1 MEAQIY
7 NQDGKQVGTIKLPEK
22 IFNVPLNADLVHQAV
37 LIQQSNRR
45 RNIAKTK
52 DRGAVRGGGKKPW
65 RQKGT
70 GRARAGSNRSPIWRG
85 GGVTFGPTT
94 DKNFKKK
101 LTKKMRRK
109 ALFMVLSEKLRQD
122 LLLIVDDLKVNEAK
136 TKLIKP
142 LLDKLFL
149 SKGSGLIA
157 LPEVKQ
163 KVILAARNIPK
174 VSVAQ
179 AKDLNVLDILSYK

>member
-1 MEAQIY
+1 
-7 NQDGKQVGTIKLPEK
+7 
-22 IFNVPLNADLVHQAV
+22 
-37 LIQQSNRR
+37 
-45 RNIAKTK
+45 
-52 DRGAVRGGGKKPW
+52 
-65 RQKGT
+65 
-70 GRARAGSNRSPIWRG
+70 
-85 GGVTFGPTT
+85 
-94 DKNFKKK
+94 
-101 LTKKMRRK
+101 
-109 ALFMVLSEKLRQD
+109 MVLSEKLRQD

-179 AKDLNVLDILSYK
+179 AKDLNVLDILSYKYLLMPKKSIEVIEETFGKKEKISKKEEVKSKRTVKNEKSGDGKKKVKKSI